1 MDKSLLMAI
10 KEKKSN
16 NLILIVLLLVATI
29 VSFYC
34 RIFYGWDQDQSYLTL
49 LAVKLASGSIMFKDL
64 WDLHQTSM
72 IWSAFLAKAFLTVKG
87 SWDGIGV
94 YLRGTSVIAQ
104 VGVALF
110 GYHELKKYFNRFAAF
125 LSAVT
130 VANMLPRAT
139 QNIEYGAI
147 SVWLSFVAALIVV
160 DANRSH
166 KKELIKVVIAALFY
180 AISIFSYPTMIVSV
194 PVFAW
199 LLLWDVKDNRSLKI
213 RNLVVFFVTCAVV
226 AAIIVIYLL
235 QFMSFSELLGT
246 LKAISNSGDHESL
259 FGSFFKISYWTKSLI
274 RVLGTVAIALLGWV
288 AAKFAFKKDI
298 KLFYFYI
305 FAVSLVV
312 LLLNIT
318 GIRPSGPFGFLERYI
333 GVAILGAIAG
343 FEVSE
348 KRIIRLFF
356 LLGVTYYFGSLLG
369 SNLGLNENAMFLE
382 VAVIGAVL
390 AASEGL
396 SWERGQRVFEQS
408 AILLFVFSIIFAS
421 GYFIRINY
429 TSPANVLQCSERF
442 TEGPAAGISVMKEQ
456 MDETKAKVDAIE
468 HISEEG
474 KVYAL
479 ITNESL
485 YNFYLKGTTSAA
497 GYAPTSN
504 RNYNELWINYYD
516 EFGHKRP
523 DVILV
528 NTYWYPELEEFYS
541 EIFGQWVEK
550 HYKYEPTEY
559 EKEFW
564 KLVYVG

>member
-1 MDKSLLMAI
+1 MKKLNGI
-10 KEKKSN
+10 KEIKGN
-16 NLILIVLLLVATI
+16 NSITLIALLVATLI
-29 VSFYC
+29 SFYC

-72 IWSAFLAKAFLTVKG
+72 IWGAFLSKAFWVVKG

-94 YLRGTSVIAQ
+94 YLRITSVIVQ
-104 VGVALF
+104 VGVALL

-125 LSAVT
+125 LAAVIL
-130 VANMLPRAT
+130 ANMLPRAT
-139 QNIEYGAI
+139 QNLEYGTI
-147 SVWLSFVAALIVV
+147 SVWLSLIAALIVV
-160 DANRSH
+160 DATKTQKN
-166 KKELIKVVIAALFY
+166 ELIKVIISACLY
-180 AISIFSYPTMIVSV
+180 AVSIFSYPTMLVSV
-194 PVFAW
+194 PVFVW
-199 LLLWDVKDNRSLKI
+199 LLLWDVKDKKTSKL
-213 RNLVVFFVTCAVV
+213 RNLIVFFVTCEAV

-274 RVLGTVAIALLGWV
+274 RVFGTVAIALVGW
-288 AAKFAFKKDI
+288 AIAKFAFRKDI

-333 GVAILGAIAG
+333 GVAILGAMAG

-348 KRIIRLFF
+348 KRIIRLFYW
-356 LLGVTYYFGSLLG
+356 LGVTYYFGSLLG

-382 VAVIGAVL
+382 GAVIGAVL

-456 MDETKAKVDAIE
+456 MDEIAAKVDAVE
-468 HISEEG
+468 HISEDG

-479 ITNESL
+479 ITNDSI

-516 EFGHKRP
+516 EFGHVKP

-528 NTYWYPELEEFYS
+528 NTYWYPELEQFYS
-541 EIFGQWVEK
+541 EIFGQWVK
-550 HYKYEPTEY
+550 QYYRYEPIGY

-564 KLVYVG
+564 KLVYVGD